1 MGLPSGILV
10 LSLGKVRLPFG
21 ILVLSFGKMRL
32 PSGILVLP
40 FGKVRLPF
48 GNLVLSFGKMRFV
61 EETVPVRLKLLFPDQ
76 NKKVFAAGTA
86 DL

>member
-1 MGLPSGILV
+1 
-10 LSLGKVRLPFG
+10 
-21 ILVLSFGKMRL
+21 
-32 PSGILVLP
+32 LVLP

-48 GNLVLSFGKMRFV
+48 GNLVLSFGKMGLPSGILILSFGKMRFV